1 MSLSLSLSLS
11 IVYCIVSLYAATVAA
26 LKYNRRHVRAEKA
39 AIWLVFLLFWVPI
52 LLFRDLDK
60 SIKNFFI
67 GRDE

>member
-1 MSLSLSLSLS
+1 MSLSLSLS

-26 LKYNRRHVRAEKA
+26 LKYNRRRIKAEKV

-60 SIKNFFI
+60 SIKNFFTD
-67 GRDE
+67 RDE